1 MNIEELT
8 NKIDEY
14 NERFINV
21 AMDRALLF
29 TFDGSLLTAKEGY
42 VSKEDKRKLYF
53 YMLDS
58 TGKRIDMYK
67 SRQINNKPGVIR
79 NRSLW
84 QFWDGTELHKKH
96 LAEKAALIFID
107 HYRDRYDKLQVD
119 LKDCSNNIGKLVD
132 IVEEVRKEGKDD

>member
-1 MNIEELT
+1 M
-8 NKIDEY
+8 IDELY
-14 NERFINV
+14 ERFMNT

-29 TFDGSLLTAKEGY
+29 TFDGDFLTTREGY
-42 VSKEDKRKLYF
+42 VSKEDKKKLYF
-53 YMLDS
+53 YILDS
-58 TGKRIDMYK
+58 TGKKIDMYK
-67 SRQINNKPGVIR
+67 SRQINNKSGVIR

-107 HYRDRYDKLQVD
+107 HYKDRYDKLQVD

-132 IVEEVRKEGKDD
+132 IAEEIQKESKDD

>member
-1 MNIEELT
+1 M
-8 NKIDEY
+8 IDELY
-14 NERFINV
+14 ERFMNT

-29 TFDGSLLTAKEGY
+29 TFDGNFLTAKEGY
-42 VSKEDKRKLYF
+42 VSKEDKKLYF

-58 TGKRIDMYK
+58 TGKKIDMYK
-67 SRQINNKPGVIR
+67 SRQINSKPGVIR

-84 QFWDGTELHKKH
+84 QFWDGSELHKKY

-107 HYRDRYDKLQVD
+107 HYRDRYDKLQID

-132 IVEEVRKEGKDD
+132 VVEEIRKEES

>member
-1 MNIEELT
+1 M
-8 NKIDEY
+8 IDELY
-14 NERFINV
+14 ERFMNT

-29 TFDGSLLTAKEGY
+29 TFDGSLLTTKEGY
-42 VSKEDKRKLYF
+42 VSKEDKKKLYF

-58 TGKRIDMYK
+58 TGKKIDMYK

-84 QFWDGTELHKKH
+84 QFWDGTECYKKR

-107 HYRDRYDKLQVD
+107 HYRDRYDKLQID
-119 LKDCSNNIGKLVD
+119 MKGCSNNIGKLVD
-132 IVEEVRKEGKDD
+132 IVEEIRKEEV

>member
-1 MNIEELT
+1 M
-8 NKIDEY
+8 IDELY
-14 NERFINV
+14 ERFMNT

-29 TFDGSLLTAKEGY
+29 TFDGSLLTTKEGY
-42 VSKEDKRKLYF
+42 VSKEDNRKLYF
-53 YMLDS
+53 YMLNS
-58 TGKRIDMYK
+58 TGTKIDMYK
-67 SRQINNKPGVIR
+67 SRQINSKPGVIR

-107 HYRDRYDKLQVD
+107 HYKDRYDKLQVD

-132 IVEEVRKEGKDD
+132 IAEEIQKESKDD

>member
-1 MNIEELT
+1 MNEL
-8 NKIDEY
+8 Y
-14 NERFINV
+14 ERFINI

-58 TGKRIDMYK
+58 TGKKIDMYK
-67 SRQINNKPGVIR
+67 SRQINSKPGVIR

-132 IVEEVRKEGKDD
+132 IVEEIRKENK

>member
-29 TFDGSLLTAKEGY
+29 TFDGSFLTAKEGY
-42 VSKEDKRKLYF
+42 VSKDKKLYF
-53 YMLDS
+53 YMLDAS
-58 TGKRIDMYK
+58 GKKIDMYK
-67 SRQINNKPGVIR
+67 SRQINNKSGVIR
-79 NRSLW
+79 NRSMW
-84 QFWDGTELHKKH
+84 FFWDNTELHKKR

-132 IVEEVRKEGKDD
+132 IVEEIKKENK